1 MTASWRAAVLVAA
14 CQQIGFSEHGGEP
27 SRGDPTRR
35 GIPKL
40 DR

>member
-1 MTASWRAAVLVAA
+1 VAA
-14 CQQIGFSEHGGEP
+14 RQQIRSSSTGGEP